1 MEAVTQTM
9 LADYEKVQV
18 PKTETSNFLYSFSFL
33 PKDERSAIN
42 SIYAFF
48 SYIDEIVDGSPTTD
62 QVILEMK
69 LKRLAFWE
77 NEIIKL
83 YNKKENIDNIK
94 ILKPLVKAIDRFVIP
109 KQYFLTL
116 IDGCRR
122 DLSQDRY
129 ESFEDLKDYCYSV
142 ASIVG
147 LTCIEIFG
155 YKYEETKNYAIN
167 LGYALQLTNIIRD
180 VKVDKDRGYIYLPQ
194 EDLKRFGYSEE
205 DLMNEV
211 YNDNFIEL
219 MRFQVKRAREYYH
232 RARSLLRPD
241 ERVRLIAAE
250 IMDDI
255 YYRLLEK
262 IELNDYNIWDK
273 KIKVSNSHK
282 IMMALKHWLSIKLF
296 VKRIK
301 D

>member
-1 MEAVTQTM
+1 MEVITQSNLAV
-9 LADYEKVQV
+9 YEKVDSQ
-18 PKTETSNFLYSFSFL
+18 KNEKSNFLYSFSFL
-33 PKDERSAIN
+33 PKEEREAIN

-48 SYIDEIVDGSPTTD
+48 SYIDNIVDETPTINQKD
-62 QVILEMK
+62 IDKK
-69 LKRLAFWE
+69 LKRLEFWE
-77 NEIIKL
+77 NTIHKL
-83 YNKKENIDNIK
+83 YNKKENINL
-94 ILKPLVKAIDRFVIP
+94 LKPLEKTIDRFLIP
-109 KQYFLTL
+109 RQYFMTL
-116 IDGCRR
+116 IDGCKR
-122 DLSQDRY
+122 DLIQTRY
-129 ESFEDLKDYCYSV
+129 QTFEELKEYCYSV

-155 YKYEETKNYAIN
+155 YKYEDTKNYAIN

-180 VKVDKDRGYIYLPQ
+180 IKADKIRGYIYIPK
-194 EDLKRFGYSEE
+194 EDLIRFKYSEN

-211 YNDNFIEL
+211 YNENFIEL
-219 MRFQVKRAREYYH
+219 MSFQVKRAREYYH
-232 RARSLLRPD
+232 KARSFMRPD
-241 ERVRLIAAE
+241 ERRRLIAAE

-255 YYRLLEK
+255 YYRLLDK

-296 VKRIK
+296 IRNNK